1 MPELPEVHTTVAGI
15 KKEVVG
21 KKIKEVWSD
30 FHVAT
35 AHGHR
40 ENLKNKKHYKIF
52 VESVAGAKIVDA
64 ERKGKN
70 ILIHLNNDST
80 IVVHMKMTGHLMV
93 GKYKL
98 MKAPPPAPSPK
109 EMGFKRKKLSVERE
123 GAGPGRSYEQWQ
135 ALEEGPLQDPYNRF
149 IHFALSLSDGRSL
162 VLSDTRKFAS
172 VYITKTQELHAHE
185 HLSKIGPDPFDLS
198 QNEFV
203 TLIQKAASSKK
214 TAPIKSIL
222 MDQSVIAGIGNIY
235 SDEILFEVGV
245 HPESVASKVPTDLIK
260 AMYKSMIKILAFS
273 IKHGGDSKSDYRNIY
288 GEKGGFQNFH
298 KVYGKR
304 GKKCAK
310 KGCSGIISR
319 IVVRGRSSH
328 FCPIHQKIYK

>member
-15 KKEVVG
+15 KKEVIG

-40 ENLKNKKHYKIF
+40 ENLKNENHYKIF
-52 VESVAGAKIVDA
+52 VESVTGTKIVDA

-93 GKYKL
+93 GKYKKITL
-98 MKAPPPAPSPK
+98 PRTPSL
-109 EMGFKRKKLSVERE
+109 KLRE
-123 GAGPGRSYEQWQ
+123 GGLPPLKIKGESGRRYEQWE

-149 IHFALSLSDGRSL
+149 IHFVLSLSDGRSL

-172 VYITKTQELHAHE
+172 VYITNTQELHSHE
-185 HLSKIGPDPFDLS
+185 HLSKIGPDPFDIS
-198 QNEFV
+198 EKQFV
-203 TLIQKAASSKK
+203 DLISKAAASKK

-222 MDQSVIAGIGNIY
+222 MDQSVLAGIGNIY

-245 HPESVASKVPTDLIK
+245 HPESIANRVPAEKIK
-260 AMYKSMIKILAFS
+260 SMYKTMIKILKFS
-273 IKHGGDSKSDYRNIY
+273 IEHGGDSKSDYRNIY